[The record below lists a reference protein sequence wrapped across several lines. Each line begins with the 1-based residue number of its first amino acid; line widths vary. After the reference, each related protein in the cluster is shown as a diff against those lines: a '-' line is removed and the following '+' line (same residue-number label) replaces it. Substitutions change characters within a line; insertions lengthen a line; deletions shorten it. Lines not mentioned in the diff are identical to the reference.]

1 MARELRTALAIAL
14 IAACGESPRD
24 ATTQA
29 TISGLQNIALF
40 TIDDGTIASARLSA
54 DARIIVVAR
63 PNILAVYDSS
73 GIRLASL
80 GRNGSG
86 PGEFRMLMWAAPGGA
101 DSVWAFDFQQR
112 RLNLFGAAFAFAD
125 SWRVVG
131 ATTPNAVARIGS
143 GAVILVD
150 PFMPVPSRSAGISV
164 DTVNLLALLPP
175 ATAPTRLAR
184 IPWTTR
190 YQAAESVALIAQ
202 PLGPVASVT
211 SGDSSVF
218 VAFGDRAEVLEY
230 DAAGK
235 LLSTRA
241 LQLTPRAITPEEV
254 AWARALAEQPSTFDN
269 VPPLYRSVP
278 LPTTAP
284 LIAELRVNGDRLWVK
299 EFQVSDS
306 VPTTWRG
313 FSVTGAQV
321 DSLSLPAGTQL
332 LDLRGSWVLLKIT
345 DPSGDESVA
354 LYRRQP

>member
-1 MARELRTALAIAL
+1 MARERHTLLAIAL
-14 IAACGESPRD
+14 IAACADAPRS
-24 ATTQA
+24 AVPLTS
-29 TISGLQNIALF
+29 ISGLQEITSF
-40 TIDDGTIASARLSA
+40 TLEDGTIASARLSA
-54 DARIIVVAR
+54 DSRIVVVAR

-73 GIRLASL
+73 GARLASL
-80 GRNGSG
+80 GRTGSG

-112 RLNLFGAAFAFAD
+112 RLSLFSAEFAFAD
-125 SWRVVG
+125 SWRIDG
-131 ATTPNAVARIGS
+131 ATTPNAVARLGS

-150 PFMPVPSRSAGISV
+150 PFMPMPSRSSGLSV

-190 YQAAESVALIAQ
+190 FQAAESVALIAQ
-202 PLGPVASVT
+202 PLRPAASVAA
-211 SGDSSVF
+211 GDSSVF
-218 VAFGDRAEVLEY
+218 VAFGDRAEVFEY
-230 DAAGK
+230 DATGR

-241 LQLTPRAITPEEV
+241 LQLTPRATRPEEL
-254 AWARALAEQPSTFDN
+254 AWARALAERPSTFDD

-284 LIAELRVNGDRLWVK
+284 LIADLRVNGDRLWIK

-313 FSVTGAQV
+313 FSFTGAQV

-332 LDLRGSWVLLKIT
+332 LDLRGSWVLLKVT